1 MTKKK
6 ANPVIIDIINLEGK
20 VKVIYSSGAER
31 YYPLDKLPKT
41 VRGMLEAN
49 TEPPKEEVIKVEEEK
64 KSPQPEAPKV
74 KENTQL
80 VARKEV
86 NKKPTSE
93 TVKAIAKV
101 IATCMVALAMVFI
114 EIGKDIYPVLVNIAV
129 ACISWAWGFTTD
141 TFIPWLSETAKPA
154 IIRWFKEARV
164 ILAIVRFMLT
174 VTLY

>member
-41 VRGMLEAN
+41 VSNFLNAN
-49 TEPPKEEVIKVEEEK
+49 AESSKEEDPPQVKVEEAK
-64 KSPQPEAPKV
+64 PEV
-74 KENTQL
+74 KPEQHTQI
-80 VARKEV
+80 VAVRKEV
-86 NKKPTSE
+86 TSTDTAKE
-93 TVKAIAKV
+93 IAKAIAKIV
-101 IATCMVALAMVFI
+101 ATCAVALAMAFV
-114 EIGKDIYPVLVNIAV
+114 EIGKSLYPVLVNIAV

-154 IIRWFKEARV
+154 VIRGVKEARV
-164 ILAIVRFMLT
+164 VLAIVRFMLT